1 MTRVHDPVAVLDT
14 RRAVLWALGWAVSGL
29 VAPALAQAPSANPS
43 AQEIID
49 KLAPSDGAGD
59 GSAGAGRP
67 PGVRTRNLRL
77 APRRID
83 MQIAFEFDSAA
94 LKPESETPLQQLS
107 QAIQSE
113 RLREMRFLIEGHTDA
128 KGSASYN
135 ERLSASRARS
145 VAEYLAKQGVD
156 PQRLQSV
163 GKGFR
168 ELLPDHPPLAAAHRR
183 VRIVALD

>member
-1 MTRVHDPVAVLDT
+1 MNRDSELGQRSRT
-14 RRAVLWALGWAVSGL
+14 RRCMLSLLAVSLGG
-29 VAPALAQAPSANPS
+29 SATMVWPQSSSGNPS

-49 KLAPSDGAGD
+49 KLAPAPPTGA
-59 GSAGAGRP
+59 
-67 PGVRTRNLRL
+67 RTRNLRV

-94 LKPESETPLQQLS
+94 LKAESEMPLQQLS
-107 QAIQSE
+107 QAIQSD

-128 KGSASYN
+128 KGSATYN

-145 VAEYLAKQGVD
+145 VSDYLVKQGID

-168 ELLPDHPPLAAAHRR
+168 ELLPDHPPFAAEHRR

>member
-1 MTRVHDPVAVLDT
+1 MNREFVPGKEIRT
-14 RRAVLWALGWAVSGL
+14 RRLMLNLLAVTLGGPVT
-29 VAPALAQAPSANPS
+29 LARAQSSAGNPS

-49 KLAPSDGAGD
+49 KLAPAAPTGA
-59 GSAGAGRP
+59 
-67 PGVRTRNLRL
+67 RTRNLRV

-94 LKPESETPLQQLS
+94 LKIESEMPLQQLS
-107 QAIQSE
+107 QAIQSD

-145 VAEYLAKQGVD
+145 VNDYLVKQGID

-168 ELLPDHPPLAAAHRR
+168 ELLPDHPPFAAEHRR